1 VTVHATNRANAMS
14 RSSNVRTRT
23 AAVYRADACFPGGR
37 QASRKATE
45 HHISAGRPVVKPPR
59 RKYRAGAYLRVI
71 VRIHAQA
78 DDPHVT
84 APGIS
89 AKEPSDSKA

>member
-1 VTVHATNRANAMS
+1 VAVHATKRANAMS

-23 AAVYRADACFPGGR
+23 AAVYRADPVFPGGDR
-37 QASRKATE
+37 THPERHFGPSTHRE
-45 HHISAGRPVVKPPR
+45 PHR

-84 APGIS
+84 APAIT

>member
-1 VTVHATNRANAMS
+1 VMVQATNKAIAMS

-23 AAVYRADACFPGGR
+23 AAVYRAAVTHPEGHF
-37 QASRKATE
+37 
-45 HHISAGRPVVKPPR
+45 RPSTHREPSR
-59 RKYRAGAYLRVI
+59 RKYRVGAYLRVI

-89 AKEPSDSKA
+89 AKGTQDSKA